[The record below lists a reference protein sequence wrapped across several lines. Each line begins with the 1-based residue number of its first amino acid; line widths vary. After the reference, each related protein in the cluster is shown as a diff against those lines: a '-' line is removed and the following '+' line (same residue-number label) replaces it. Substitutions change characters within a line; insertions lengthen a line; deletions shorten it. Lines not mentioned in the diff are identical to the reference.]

1 MKIFA
6 IGDLHLSFGPGVE
19 KPMDRFGEEW
29 VNHAERLRANWMKE
43 ISPVDT
49 VIICGDISWG
59 LRLEEA
65 AADFEWIRGLPGKK
79 LLFKGNHD
87 LWWQSAGKLN
97 RLYGDENLIFV
108 QNTAEIVTAGGP
120 PESSPSGSGSP
131 ECSPPESGSP
141 EILETPKKIAVC
153 GSRGWICPGDDFFG
167 QDDKKIYE
175 RELMRLEMSLQD
187 GVKKGADEII
197 GVLHFPPTNDKLQPS
212 GFTELMSSYGVKTCV
227 YGHLHGKEV
236 FPKGMKGIFNGVR
249 YELVSLDYLG
259 ARPKEVRS

>member
-19 KPMDRFGEEW
+19 KPMDKFGEEW
-29 VNHAERLRANWMKE
+29 VDHAERLKANWLEE
-43 ISPVDT
+43 ISPEDA

-65 AADFEWIRGLPGKK
+65 ASDFEWIRALPGKK
-79 LLFKGNHD
+79 LIFKGNHD

-97 RLYGDENLIFV
+97 RLYGDDNLIFV
-108 QNTAEIVTAGGP
+108 QNTAQVLTAGSDMSEDPNDKVMHPDGA
-120 PESSPSGSGSP
+120 GA
-131 ECSPPESGSP
+131 
-141 EILETPKKIAVC
+141 KKIAVC

-175 RELMRLEMSLQD
+175 RELMRLEMSLQEGRD
-187 GVKKGADEII
+187 SGAEEII
-197 GVLHFPPTNDKLQPS
+197 GVLHFPPTNDKMQPS
-212 GFTELMSSYGVKTCV
+212 GFTELMSRYGVKTCV

-236 FPKGMKGIFNGVR
+236 FPKGIKGIFNGVR

-259 ARPKEVRS
+259 ARPKEVRL